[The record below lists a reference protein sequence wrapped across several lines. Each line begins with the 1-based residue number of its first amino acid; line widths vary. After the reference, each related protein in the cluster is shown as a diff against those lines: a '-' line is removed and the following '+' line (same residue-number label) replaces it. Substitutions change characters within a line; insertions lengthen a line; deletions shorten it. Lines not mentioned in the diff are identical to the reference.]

1 MSSYSQ
7 TLNHEDQKSGVRNQT
22 PSKNN
27 NLFVASSPVLIF
39 AVTGRDTKKHSW
51 KISIVRGFTG
61 LTVMDNKI
69 DITYRLPASV
79 FGLNLRI
86 LKNVNILFAIC
97 SGSSSRRSI
106 LCYKIKYEYNNIK
119 ITLTTKFLA
128 SVTGMVSNGKCIML
142 CYHMNFFYFCYLNIT
157 LPED

>member
-1 MSSYSQ
+1 
-7 TLNHEDQKSGVRNQT
+7 
-22 PSKNN
+22 
-27 NLFVASSPVLIF
+27 
-39 AVTGRDTKKHSW
+39 
-51 KISIVRGFTG
+51 
-61 LTVMDNKI
+61 MDNKI

-106 LCYKIKYEYNNIK
+106 LCCKKKYENNNIK

>member
-1 MSSYSQ
+1 
-7 TLNHEDQKSGVRNQT
+7 
-22 PSKNN
+22 
-27 NLFVASSPVLIF
+27 
-39 AVTGRDTKKHSW
+39 
-51 KISIVRGFTG
+51 
-61 LTVMDNKI
+61 MDNKI
-69 DITYRLPASV
+69 EITYRLPASV

-128 SVTGMVSNGKCIML
+128 SVTGMVSDGKRKYVL
-142 CYHMNFFYFCYLNIT
+142 LSYELFLLLLPQYYIT
-157 LPED
+157 